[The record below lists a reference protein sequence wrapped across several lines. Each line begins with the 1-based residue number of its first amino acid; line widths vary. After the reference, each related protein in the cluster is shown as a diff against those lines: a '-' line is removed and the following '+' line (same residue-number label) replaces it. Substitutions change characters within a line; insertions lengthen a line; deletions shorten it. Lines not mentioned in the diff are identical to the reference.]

1 MASHPGELAGHAP
14 ARRPRGS
21 RSGPAS
27 ALPRLPFA
35 RPRALYLGTRPRRG
49 PAARGDS
56 GVPAGSAG
64 PNAHRRREPVGA
76 AAARSARIG
85 GSKAMATVR
94 IPEQN
99 RTLTE
104 PAAVRNYLAGIGIDH
119 EHWEPSHPVA
129 ANAPAEVV
137 LAAYSSE
144 IERLKAQGSYVTAD
158 VIDVH
163 A

>member
-14 ARRPRGS
+14 ARRPGGS
-21 RSGPAS
+21 RPGPAS
-27 ALPRLPFA
+27 ALPWLPFA
-35 RPRALYLGTRPRRG
+35 RPRALYLGTGPRRG

-64 PNAHRRREPVGA
+64 PNAPRRREAVRA
-76 AAARSARIG
+76 AAARPARLG

-104 PAAVRNYLAGIGIDH
+104 PAAVRNYLADRK
-119 EHWEPSHPVA
+119 STRL
-129 ANAPAEVV
+129 N
-137 LAAYSSE
+137 SS
-144 IERLKAQGSYVTAD
+144 
-158 VIDVH
+158 
-163 A
+163 